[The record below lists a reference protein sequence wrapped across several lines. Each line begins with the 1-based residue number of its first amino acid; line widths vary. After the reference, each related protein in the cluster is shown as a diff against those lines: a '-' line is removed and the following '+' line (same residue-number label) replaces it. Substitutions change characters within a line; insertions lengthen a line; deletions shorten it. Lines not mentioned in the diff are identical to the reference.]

1 MPIPI
6 TEHPQYQAE
15 QGKYLDAKNKAATEG
30 AEVAPIEAAWQ
41 QTVNRLQNDMYDR
54 GQAEQARAAAIV
66 EAKALVDI
74 PDAVL
79 ANLLTPEQIMQTARA
94 LKEQADARAPV
105 TPPADQKPNPQA
117 WGAGPPTGP
126 APSPPADPNDPK
138 LFHDRMTGMADEI
151 KKDAGRHPELVE
163 QFNRDYIT
171 AFVVP
176 GLTRK
181 QR

>member
-6 TEHPQYQAE
+6 TEHPQYQTE

-30 AEVAPIEAAWQ
+30 TEVAPIEAAWQ

-54 GQAEQARAAAIV
+54 GQAEQARAAAV
-66 EAKALVDI
+66 VAAKALVDI

-79 ANLLTPEQIMQTARA
+79 ASLTTPEQIMQAATA
-94 LKEQADARAPV
+94 LKEQADARAPAAPV
-105 TPPADQKPNPQA
+105 ATAPAPA
-117 WGAGPPTGP
+117 AASWGASPPS
-126 APSPPADPNDPK
+126 APSTTPIDPNDPK
-138 LFHDRMTGMADEI
+138 LFHERMTTMADEI
-151 KKDAGRHPELVE
+151 RRDAGRHPELVE
-163 QFNRDYIT
+163 QFNREYIG